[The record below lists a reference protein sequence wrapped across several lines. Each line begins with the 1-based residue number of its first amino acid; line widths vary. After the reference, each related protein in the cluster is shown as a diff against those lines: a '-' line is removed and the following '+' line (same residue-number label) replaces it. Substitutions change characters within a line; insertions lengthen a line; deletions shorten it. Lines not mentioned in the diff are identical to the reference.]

1 MFSLFRPKIS
11 AREVAEMFI
20 EGIQRDVANGQTN
33 KPFIDEIP
41 AEDLPNTRQEWF
53 YFDVFNVD
61 YFVFL
66 AFSQNP
72 EKKAILDAFWQ
83 QIRQT
88 LSAYEV
94 PALPERMGFY
104 AGYPDGIKVIPSE
117 HSESAYDRA
126 RRRCAIY
133 METINR
139 PHPLGENHSVALTFA
154 ILCGDLDFPRVAG
167 VNGFFHK
174 RKMGWVKMLKSHRIL
189 IP

>member
-1 MFSLFRPKIS
+1 MFSLFRPKI
-11 AREVAEMFI
+11 AAKEVAEMFI
-20 EGIQRDVANGQTN
+20 EGIQRDVANGQMN

-66 AFSQNP
+66 AFGQNP

-94 PALPERMGFY
+94 PALPERMGLY
-104 AGYPDGIKVIPSE
+104 AGYPD
-117 HSESAYDRA
+117 
-126 RRRCAIY
+126 
-133 METINR
+133 
-139 PHPLGENHSVALTFA
+139 
-154 ILCGDLDFPRVAG
+154 
-167 VNGFFHK
+167 
-174 RKMGWVKMLKSHRIL
+174 
-189 IP
+189 